1 MRPAGTTRLAKVA
14 EPLLDAP
21 ADLGALRRYLTDRRN
36 IFLLASVGSRTVGF
50 LRGTS
55 LGQVHTRRPQMFLYE
70 VAVAPACRR
79 RGVGRALVEHL
90 LAYCRARRFDEVFVF
105 TDPGNRPAVALYRGT
120 GAITETPRDRMFVY
134 PLRKRAGGGRAP
146 AGRRRG
152 QPLPQRRSNR

>member
-1 MRPAGTTRLAKVA
+1 MTSPRRPPAIRVARMRPADTTRLAKAVNG
-14 EPLLDAP
+14 LLDAP
-21 ADLGALRRYLTDRRN
+21 PDLGALRRYLADPRN
-36 IFLLASVGSRTVGF
+36 VFLLASVGAKTVGF

-70 VAVAPACRR
+70 VGVGPAFRR

-90 LAYCRARRFDEVFVF
+90 LVYCRARRFDEVFVF

-134 PLRKRAGGGRAP
+134 RLRHRVPRP
-146 AGRRRG
+146 RTLR
-152 QPLPQRRSNR
+152 